1 MRAFQDRVAVV
12 TGAASGIGFGL
23 AERFVAEGMKV
34 VLADVER
41 AALTAA
47 DEKLRGAGATTL
59 PVVTDVSDWKAMEA
73 LATQAFD
80 TFGEVHVLCNNAGVS
95 AGARSL
101 WEHSLEDW
109 RWVFGVNLWGVIHGI
124 RAFVPRMLAHG
135 GEGHIVNTASVAGL
149 MSGWGIYGVSKH
161 AVVSLSE
168 TLYQQFVRAKARI
181 GVSVL
186 CPGFVKTNIMDSQ
199 RNRPAELQSGE
210 PPPMSEEQEQ
220 QAKLVRQG
228 IASGLAPSDVAAA
241 VLDGIQ
247 EQRLYIVP
255 AQPQLKKM
263 IRQRAENVTNERN
276 P

>member
-1 MRAFQDRVAVV
+1 MRAFQGRVAVV

-41 AALTAA
+41 AALAAA

-135 GEGHIVNTASVAGL
+135 REGHIVNTASVAGL

-168 TLYQQFVRAKARI
+168 TLYQQFVSEKARI

-199 RNRPAELQSGE
+199 RNRPAELRSGE
-210 PPPMSEEQEQ
+210 PPPVSEAREQ
-220 QAKLVRQG
+220 QAELVRQG
-228 IASGLAPSDVAAA
+228 IASGLATSEVAAA

-255 AQPQLKKM
+255 AQPQLKEM
-263 IRQRAENVTNERN
+263 IRQRGENVTNERN